1 MKVAMNSCDNR
12 RAWLLF
18 SRSSVTFVLSRMQT
32 LRFVVCCMMNC
43 ENQQINGGWSMAACT
58 FSIVFSSV
66 TQLREVVWY

>member
-18 SRSSVTFVLSRMQT
+18 SRSSVTFALSRMQT

-43 ENQQINGGWSMAACT
+43 ENQQINGGPWLLAHSEL
-58 FSIVFSSV
+58 FFSSV